1 MPKKTVEAAM
11 DFSFPTPE
19 ERQAAMCVCC
29 GSHCPGCESPD
40 DYAWRRR
47 DVDLSLLMDDVI
59 EKRLT
64 AKEREAVKSYWFGG
78 MTISAIAAQSG
89 VCPSSVSRCLE
100 KAQRKIYDALSFTVK
115 YQHDIESVEFLPI
128 AVRRALAVSAAK
140 RYEPNT
146 LGGRIKKLRCSE
158 NIGEQLL
165 CDALG
170 MQIRTLRMVENGE
183 KEPTLHQLAQL
194 AGFFGTTVDYLLKG
208 EDK

>member
-1 MPKKTVEAAM
+1 
-11 DFSFPTPE
+11 
-19 ERQAAMCVCC
+19 MCVCC

-47 DVDLSLLMDDVI
+47 DVDLSALADEVI
-59 EKRLT
+59 KTRLT
-64 AKEREAVKSYWFGG
+64 PRERQVTEAYWFDGS
-78 MTISAIAAQSG
+78 TISMIAQKLG
-89 VCPSSVSRCLE
+89 VCPSSVSRCLD

-115 YQHDIESVEFLPI
+115 YQHDIESVDFLPI

-194 AGFFGTTVDYLLKG
+194 AGFFGTTADYLLKG

>member
-1 MPKKTVEAAM
+1 MSKRSVEAAM

-47 DVDLSLLMDDVI
+47 DVDLSALADEVI
-59 EKRLT
+59 KTRLT
-64 AKEREAVKSYWFGG
+64 PRERQVTEAYWFDGL
-78 MTISAIAAQSG
+78 TISTIAQKLG
-89 VCPSSVSRCLE
+89 VCPSSVSRCLD

-140 RYEPNT
+140 RYAPNT

-194 AGFFGTTVDYLLKG
+194 AGFFGTTADYLLKG

>member
-100 KAQRKIYDALSFTVK
+100 KAQRKIYDALSCAVA
-115 YQHDIESVEFLPI
+115 YQHDIENVEFLPI
-128 AVRRALAVSAAK
+128 AVRRAAAVSAAK
-140 RYEPNT
+140 NFKPLNIGE
-146 LGGRIKKLRCSE
+146 RIKKLRCSQ

-165 CDALG
+165 SEATG
-170 MQIRTLRMVENGE
+170 IPVRTLRSIENSGE
-183 KEPTLHQLAQL
+183 LPTLAQVVLL
-194 AGFFGTTVDYLLKG
+194 AGFFETTTDYLLKG
-208 EDK
+208 DYE

>member
-1 MPKKTVEAAM
+1 M

-19 ERQAAMCVCC
+19 ERRAAMCVCC

-47 DVDLSLLMDDVI
+47 DVDLSVLADEVI
-59 EKRLT
+59 KTRLT
-64 AKEREAVKSYWFGG
+64 PRERQVTEAYWFDGS
-78 MTISAIAAQSG
+78 TISTIAQKSG
-89 VCPSSVSRCLE
+89 VCPSSVSRCLD

-146 LGGRIKKLRCSE
+146 LGGRIKSF
-158 NIGEQLL
+158 G
-165 CDALG
+165 AA
-170 MQIRTLRMVENGE
+170 RT
-183 KEPTLHQLAQL
+183 
-194 AGFFGTTVDYLLKG
+194 
-208 EDK
+208 

>member
-1 MPKKTVEAAM
+1 MSKCQKEVSRRRWISRFRLLIKTRL
-11 DFSFPTPE
+11 TPR
-19 ERQAAMCVCC
+19 ERQV
-29 GSHCPGCESPD
+29 
-40 DYAWRRR
+40 
-47 DVDLSLLMDDVI
+47 
-59 EKRLT
+59 T
-64 AKEREAVKSYWFGG
+64 EAYWFDGS
-78 MTISAIAAQSG
+78 TISTIAQKLG
-89 VCPSSVSRCLE
+89 VCPSSVSRCLD

-194 AGFFGTTVDYLLKG
+194 AGFFGTTADYLLKG

>member
-1 MPKKTVEAAM
+1 MSKRSVEAAM

-19 ERQAAMCVCC
+19 ERRAAMCVCC

-47 DVDLSLLMDDVI
+47 DVDLSVLADEVI
-59 EKRLT
+59 KTRLT
-64 AKEREAVKSYWFGG
+64 PRERQVMEAYWFDGS
-78 MTISAIAAQSG
+78 TISTIAQKLG
-89 VCPSSVSRCLE
+89 VCPSSVSRCLD

-194 AGFFGTTVDYLLKG
+194 SGFFGTTVDYLLKG

>member
-1 MPKKTVEAAM
+1 M
-11 DFSFPTPE
+11 
-19 ERQAAMCVCC
+19 
-29 GSHCPGCESPD
+29 
-40 DYAWRRR
+40 
-47 DVDLSLLMDDVI
+47 
-59 EKRLT
+59 
-64 AKEREAVKSYWFGG
+64 
-78 MTISAIAAQSG
+78 G
-89 VCPSSVSRCLE
+89 VCPSSVSRCLD

-183 KEPTLHQLAQL
+183 KEPTLQQLAQL
-194 AGFFGTTVDYLLKG
+194 AGFFGTTADYLLKG

>member
-1 MPKKTVEAAM
+1 MSKRSVGAAM

-47 DVDLSLLMDDVI
+47 DVDLSLLADEVI
-59 EKRLT
+59 KTRLT
-64 AKEREAVKSYWFGG
+64 SRERQVTEAYWFDS
-78 MTISAIAAQSG
+78 MTVSAIARDLD

-100 KAQRKIYDALSFTVK
+100 KAQRKIYDALSFVVK

-140 RYEPNT
+140 RYEPRNT
-146 LGGRIKKLRCSE
+146 GERIKKLRCSE
-158 NIGEQLL
+158 NIGEQLI

-170 MQIRTLRMVENGE
+170 MQMRTLRMIESGE
-183 KEPTLHQLAQL
+183 KEPTLYQIAEF
-194 AGFFGTTVDYLLKG
+194 AGFFDTTADYLLKG
-208 EDK
+208 ENK

>member
-1 MPKKTVEAAM
+1 M
-11 DFSFPTPE
+11 
-19 ERQAAMCVCC
+19 
-29 GSHCPGCESPD
+29 
-40 DYAWRRR
+40 
-47 DVDLSLLMDDVI
+47 
-59 EKRLT
+59 
-64 AKEREAVKSYWFGG
+64 
-78 MTISAIAAQSG
+78 IAQKLG
-89 VCPSSVSRCLE
+89 VCPSSVSRCLD
-100 KAQRKIYDALSFTVK
+100 KAQRKIYDALSFAVK

-194 AGFFGTTVDYLLKG
+194 AGFFDTTVDYLLKG